1 MGTAAGGRVLED
13 AKERLGLRILLLGT
27 ALILAAC
34 SRSGGDDQNL
44 GAASGNSLTSA
55 QIDAALGPANQQD
68 FSSNAMIG
76 EANATESVSN
86 EAGKAPPESYRKSHS
101 TQLNAE
107 TNTTSR

>member
-1 MGTAAGGRVLED
+1 MGTAAGDRVFTET
-13 AKERLGLRILLLGT
+13 KERTELRILLLG
-27 ALILAAC
+27 AVLMLAAC
-34 SRSGGDDQNL
+34 SRGGGGDQNL

-68 FSSNAMIG
+68 FS
-76 EANATESVSN
+76 ANTMN
-86 EAGKAPPESYRKSHS
+86 EEVNTNS

>member
-1 MGTAAGGRVLED
+1 MGTAAGDRVLTET
-13 AKERLGLRILLLGT
+13 KERIGLRILLLG
-27 ALILAAC
+27 ALLALAAC
-34 SRSGGDDQNL
+34 SRGGGGDQNL

-68 FSSNAMIG
+68 FSSNAMNG
-76 EANATESVSN
+76 EVNATEAGS
-86 EAGKAPPESYRKSHS
+86 EAGKVRPEGERESRS

>member
-1 MGTAAGGRVLED
+1 MGTAARDRVLEG
-13 AKERLGLRILLLGT
+13 AKERIGLRILLLGT

-34 SRSGGDDQNL
+34 SRGGGGDQNL

-55 QIDAALGPANQQD
+55 QIDAALGPPNQQD
-68 FSSNAMIG
+68 FSPNAMTG
-76 EANATESVSN
+76 EANATGSVSN
-86 EAGKAPPESYRKSHS
+86 EAGKARPEGDRLAHS

>member
-1 MGTAAGGRVLED
+1 MGTAAGDRVFTK
-13 AKERLGLRILLLGT
+13 AKERIELRIFLVGAVLV
-27 ALILAAC
+27 LAAC
-34 SRSGGDDQNL
+34 SRGGGGDQNL

-68 FSSNAMIG
+68 FAANTMN
-76 EANATESVSN
+76 EEVNATEPGN
-86 EAGKAPPESYRKSHS
+86 QAGKVRPEGGRESNS